1 MCHISMHF
9 RESMADLVIQIIKS
23 GCCFIM
29 HSLEHNVVIAG
40 YKNQILEPRHHLVA
54 CFIQRQSK
62 FCLIV
67 LVMTWS
73 SQVSPLPR
81 SSIQV
86 STFAFPAVS
95 SQSDASLVFPI
106 LKTRLLS
113 FGTKCSCHYKSGK
126 TPGPVD
132 TDMQEHSLAL
142 NSQDSSM
149 TGVYSLLLY
158 PPERNGWALEL
169 NYKCQ
174 SAKIPGA

>member
-1 MCHISMHF
+1 MLLYHAVFIAQCRCGH
-9 RESMADLVIQIIKS
+9 RRGRKS
-23 GCCFIM
+23 DPGASSSCG
-29 HSLEHNVVIAG
+29 SLN
-40 YKNQILEPRHHLVA
+40 
-54 CFIQRQSK
+54 CFIQTECK

-73 SQVSPLPR
+73 SQVSPLPQA
-81 SSIQV
+81 SIRV
-86 STFAFPAVS
+86 STFTFPAVS

-158 PPERNGWALEL
+158 PPERNGRALEL
-169 NYKCQ
+169 NYKCR
-174 SAKIPGA
+174 SAKIPGAYHPREV

>member
-1 MCHISMHF
+1 MLLYHAQF
-9 RESMADLVIQIIKS
+9 RAQCGHRRVQKS
-23 GCCFIM
+23 DPGASSSSG
-29 HSLEHNVVIAG
+29 SL
-40 YKNQILEPRHHLVA
+40 K